1 MDPAF
6 QGFERWLTANPM
18 VRPPRET
25 WEIYPAYRASVERIA
40 AMRRAAPEVMAAH
53 STEADEVDEG
63 LMPMAQ
69 SFRCNWFGSNL
80 DVPVYAAWLLSSE
93 GTPTFLDRERDT

>member
-40 AMRRAAPEVMAAH
+40 AMRRAAPEVMAAP
-53 STEADEVDEG
+53 STDADEVDEC
-63 LMPMAQ
+63 LVPLAQ
-69 SFRCNWFGSNL
+69 SFLCNWFASYL
-80 DVPVYAAWLLSSE
+80 DVTVHAAGCRSDGRRVGKE
-93 GTPTFLDRERDT
+93 G

>member
-53 STEADEVDEG
+53 STEADEVDEC

-69 SFRCNWFGSNL
+69 SFLCNWFASNL
-80 DVPVYAAWLLSSE
+80 RSEEHTSELPSLMRISYAVFCLK
-93 GTPTFLDRERDT
+93 